1 VASGPASEALLELAA
16 DILGPLVDEVVFVGG
31 ATVHLWLTE
40 AAAPPVRATDDVDV
54 ICDVTSYA
62 EYQALSER
70 LRERGL
76 EEAIDEPVICRWR
89 HRDSGLAIDVMPTS
103 EDVLGFSNPWYEA
116 GIATAVELKLP
127 SGKRIRAVAPPVVVA
142 TKLAAWLGRG
152 GGDVL
157 ASLDVHDIVV
167 LIDGRPE
174 LIDELAAQPEEL
186 REYVAAEL
194 ASLREV
200 NYFEYVVQGAV
211 AAYGDVANER
221 ATILAERLDAI
232 IARLRPA

>member
-1 VASGPASEALLELAA
+1 MSEALLELAA

-62 EYQALSER
+62 EYQALAER
-70 LRERGL
+70 LRERAL
-76 EEAIDEPVICRWR
+76 EEAMDEPVICRWR
-89 HRDSGLAIDVMPTS
+89 HRESGLAIDVMPTS
-103 EDVLGFSNPWYEA
+103 EDVLGFSNPWYEV
-116 GIATAVELKLP
+116 GIATAVELELP

-157 ASLDVHDIVV
+157 TSLDVHDIVV

-174 LIDELAAQPEEL
+174 LIDELAAQPEDL
-186 REYVAAEL
+186 RDFVAAEL

-232 IARLRPA
+232 IARLRPL